1 MNVSKSAIGSRAKQ
15 VKVSRT
21 FDWMI
26 LFSFFLIA
34 LSGYHM
40 NYVLTGEDWDFW
52 IDLKTIFHG

>member
-1 MNVSKSAIGSRAKQ
+1 MSASQSAVRSRAEE
-15 VKVSRT
+15 VKTSPT

-40 NYVLTGEDWDFW
+40 NCVFAG
-52 IDLKTIFHG
+52 